1 MDNSLTN
8 VRSILCYSQQIYIY
22 VHTHAIYGCL
32 SDVSKRDAQQCREP
46 LSFSIN
52 DRQQRRHAGELE
64 KTRPCTIAIN

>member
-8 VRSILCYSQQIYIY
+8 VPSFVIHNKYIY
-22 VHTHAIYGCL
+22 THAYPIYGCL